1 MFRSLLLAALDFTSI
16 PALAGE
22 KVAVCHAGT
31 ADTVKMLNISANA
44 EAAHLDHGD
53 WTPDT
58 WYADEDGDGYGDAAV
73 SADSCDQPE
82 GFVANSSDLDDTNAS
97 ITDGSY
103 VDYCE
108 IAGTCDDDGGP
119 TDDEGEGEGEEY

>member
-1 MFRSLLLAALDFTSI
+1 MFRSVFLAALALTSTT
-16 PALAGE
+16 ALAGE

-31 ADTVKMLNISANA
+31 VDSVKMLNISINA

-103 VDYCE
+103 GDYCE
-108 IAGTCDDDGGP
+108 IAGICDDDGDGEP
-119 TDDEGEGEGEEY
+119 SDDEEL